1 MKKFHLAVQ
10 NNRVFYRVFLHS
22 LLLLLALVYCVQLNS
37 VWALTIAVPPPPRP
51 NALQKAISDQ
61 NEPIVKA
68 LLFSGADPES
78 TGELKTSPLELA
90 IRNRNTNIFNLLI
103 EAGAGHQYTTV
114 EWTKLFKS
122 AVQGD
127 ELHLAK
133 RLVQFG
139 AVPKQAKAVF
149 IDARSN
155 DMRDFLLSSGVDPK
169 EKVPHFG
176 SIDALSHYVLHGD
189 LETIEYLTQ
198 HVVYQKQELTSSIKN
213 LLCQEKSS
221 SSDDFFL
228 EMTRKLIHDG
238 AEMTQNLLPC
248 LVVRPIPEL
257 INLMQEHGLS
267 FVYSGAPEQ
276 HPFLILNPA
285 ELPKPEYLELL
296 EQKGL
301 KWDVK
306 SHGPLMMA
314 HLGFQS
320 PELAIW
326 LIQRGV
332 NVNSEIKGTPT
343 MIAFIKLLHQPYAT
357 HKLYYRDIAP
367 VAAILLNA
375 GANADARDENGLNAL
390 WWEIKLNN
398 GRGAIAS
405 MLMAHGAS
413 ANVHDG
419 DGNWLVHLASHIL
432 TSPDTYLTFDK
443 LLEQKLD
450 WNVRD
455 IYGRT
460 PLHFMALTS
469 SLCNEADKYRLFHC
483 DKNTAAKI
491 VSYTQILIDRGAD
504 IGIAAKSGKLPLDYL
519 DSRSEITPN
528 REIQKLLTK

>member
-1 MKKFHLAVQ
+1 MKKFHLAIQ
-10 NNRVFYRVFLHS
+10 NNRVFYCAILQSF
-22 LLLLLALVYCVQLNS
+22 LLLLTLIYYAQLNS
-37 VWALTIAVPPPPRP
+37 VWAITPTPQPPPRL

-61 NEPIVKA
+61 DEPIVKA
-68 LLFSGADPES
+68 LLFSGADPDS
-78 TGELKTSPLELA
+78 TGELKTAPLELA
-90 IRNRNTNIFNLLI
+90 IQKKNINIFNLLI
-103 EAGAGHQYTTV
+103 EAGAGHQYTAV
-114 EWTKLFKS
+114 EWTKLFSS

-139 AVPKQAKAVF
+139 AVPKHAKAIF

-155 DMRDFLLSSGVDPK
+155 DMRDFLLAFGVDPK
-169 EKVPHFG
+169 EKPQNRGAV
-176 SIDALSHYVLHGD
+176 DALSLSALRGD
-189 LETIEYLTQ
+189 LDTLKYLTQ
-198 HVVYQKQELTSSIKN
+198 HVVYQKQELTTVIKN

-228 EMTRKLIHDG
+228 AITRKLIQDG
-238 AEMTQNLLPC
+238 ANMTQNLLPC
-248 LVVRPIPEL
+248 LVVRPIPKL
-257 INLMQEHGLS
+257 ANLMQEHGLS
-267 FVYSGAPEQ
+267 FVYSGPPEQ

-301 KWDVK
+301 KWDVNL
-306 SHGPLMMA
+306 HGPLIMA

-320 PELAIW
+320 PELATW

-332 NVNSEIKGTPT
+332 DVNSEIKGTPT
-343 MIAFIKLLHQPYAT
+343 MIAFVKQLHQPYAT